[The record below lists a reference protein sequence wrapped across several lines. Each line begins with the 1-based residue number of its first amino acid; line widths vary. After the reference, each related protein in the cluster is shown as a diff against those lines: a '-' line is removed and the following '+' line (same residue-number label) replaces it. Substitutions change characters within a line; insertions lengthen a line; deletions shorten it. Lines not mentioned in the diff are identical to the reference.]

1 MQLNHQPNRFV
12 FRSSFA
18 LFLASTLLVLVATT
32 SAHAAEQKI
41 YSDTS
46 LTSCP
51 AGETVNNFHYELT
64 PAWPGSS
71 WCGAVQAWADS
82 ANVNDPVV
90 SRRPY
95 LVETCN
101 AGSIWTYSHAYPNG
115 DRFYSPAYR
124 GINLVCNVAEQPPEP
139 EAPLGQ
145 SCSAAGS
152 AAGNPILPA
161 TGEKVLTQSDY
172 TGAGPNALSL
182 VRSYRSSRV
191 VGANTGPATA
201 GMGQP
206 WSHNHSTYLA
216 LPGTAGSSGST
227 AKIMLADGT
236 VRAFTFNA
244 STGNYEPGN
253 SADAL
258 SANAAGLLYKRLDDD
273 SSWQFNAAGQLQSI
287 TQRSGWLTTYS
298 YSTASTPVAIA
309 PAAGLLISVANQFG
323 RSISFA
329 YNASSQLTS
338 ATTPDGQV
346 TSYGYDSTAAAARL
360 TAITHPG
367 AATKTYL
374 YENAAFPQL
383 LTGITDEAG
392 NRYETLAYDTQGRG
406 ISTELAGGANKYT
419 ISYPATSGAS
429 TAPTV
434 VTDPLGTARNYNY
447 STTKGKLAVTGA
459 NLPSGSGGSDAASR
473 VQDANGFVT
482 QETDF
487 LGVQTMYTWDITR
500 RLPLSTTE
508 AAGRPEAQT
517 SSTQWHPS
525 YRLPVLITEA
535 GRSTAYTYDTQ
546 GNKLSEVITDTT
558 TTAAAATNQART
570 WAWTYNPSNLVVT
583 STDPKGGITTYAY
596 NAQGQAGSM
605 TNPLGHVSTYAYDAA
620 GRLASQTE
628 PNGLASS
635 YAYDAR
641 GRLLAS
647 TTGSGA
653 SLEVT
658 TYTYHP
664 TGQLATAVLPSG
676 YSAAYTYDAA
686 QRLVAAQD
694 SRGNRIDYALDA
706 MGNRVREE
714 VKDLGGNIALLT
726 RRVVNQLNRIASLQ
740 GANNQ
745 TSQLGFDANG
755 EATSQ
760 TDPLGQTT
768 AQTLDS
774 LRRPVAT
781 RFADNTQ
788 SAQAFNALDQLTSVT
803 DPKGVATQYQRN
815 AFGDALSE
823 ASPDMGNISYQRNS
837 AGEVIGSLDANGNAT
852 SITRD
857 ALGRP
862 LVVTRTNPNSTA
874 THVSTYTYDTG
885 GTGAQIGYLVSMQD
899 PSGST
904 TYQRDSFGRVLVKTQ
919 QVNDNPAAP
928 GTYTTRYAYS
938 TGPNKGELASITY
951 PSGLKAIYNR
961 SASGQITGIST
972 QVPGLNKPVV
982 PFVSGI
988 SYTALNQP
996 KAWTWA
1002 NGASAAR
1009 TFDADGRMTS
1019 NELASYTFDAGSR
1032 ITGITQQL
1040 WASRTVT
1047 QVIGTATTV
1056 VTQLYQTP
1064 LTWQAA
1070 YDNRNRLTGF
1080 NRPGSASGFSYDA
1093 NSNRLSSIDQTI
1105 SDTNASG
1112 GFELA
1117 DTALTTNQTL
1127 SLQSGSNRL
1136 LGFAQTLTRVQG
1148 TRTLATTNSTINY
1161 ALDAHGNLLSDG
1173 LRSFEYD
1180 ASNRLAKVRIFKEG
1194 EAASINYLTNAQGQQ
1209 VFKSEPKPDQYLP
1222 SATELGT
1229 GFIAWLKTN
1238 FGWLYAQAQT
1248 DASLGSA
1255 YMYADGQLPS
1265 WAVLGEYD
1273 NGSASGT
1280 GRTEYIW
1287 LPTED
1292 GSAVPVGMFRNSKF
1306 FAIHSDHLGTSRL
1319 MTDSLNKAV
1328 WQWPYSAFGNNKPTG
1343 VLKPTTSATGAFTN
1357 QPVLL
1362 ATQNPAAVLDL
1373 RFPGQMA
1380 DVETGLFY
1388 NYFRTYRPADGRYTQ
1403 NDPIKLEGGLNRF
1416 GYANQNALSYTDPRG
1431 LVAPAIALCA
1441 LNPLLCAA
1449 TAATAAAATANACVQ
1464 TWNAVAPRIR
1474 NWMNSDAAI
1483 AAIKIPPPR
1492 QGSVVAR

>member
-1 MQLNHQPNRFV
+1 MKKFVFLMLALTTLIGRLSYAQTCYEYNYYLYTGGPVVYYRDANLACRVAAIDLGINASQSASHQP
-12 FRSSFA
+12 
-18 LFLASTLLVLVATT
+18 
-32 SAHAAEQKI
+32 SAAITGA
-41 YSDTS
+41 Y
-46 LTSCP
+46 
-51 AGETVNNFHYELT
+51 
-64 PAWPGSS
+64 PGS
-71 WCGAVQAWADS
+71 
-82 ANVNDPVV
+82 
-90 SRRPY
+90 Y
-95 LVETCN
+95 LRTL
-101 AGSIWTYSHAYPNG
+101 TRPNG
-115 DRFYSPAYR
+115 LDVVTGHCFVDYKTDF
-124 GINLVCNVAEQPPEP
+124 INLIGGNDTNNDWRTVEFIGYYRTAQCDVFPDELELPAINF
-139 EAPLGQ
+139 
-145 SCSAAGS
+145 CSAAGS
-152 AAGNPILPA
+152 AVGNPIVPA

-236 VRAFTFNA
+236 VRAFTFNTA
-244 STGNYEPGN
+244 SGNYEPSN

-258 SANAAGLLYKRLDDD
+258 SVNAAGLLYKRLDDD
-273 SSWQFNAAGQLQSI
+273 SSWQFNAAGKLQTA
-287 TQRSGWLTTYS
+287 TQRSGWITTYS

-346 TSYGYDSTAAAARL
+346 TSYGYDGTAAAARL

-392 NRYETLAYDTQGRG
+392 SRYETLAYDTQGRG

-525 YRLPVLITEA
+525 YRLAVLMTEA

-558 TTAAAATNQART
+558 AAAAATTNQART
-570 WAWTYNPSNLVVT
+570 RAWTYNPSSLVVT

-596 NAQGQAGSM
+596 NAQGQASSM

-686 QRLVAAQD
+686 QRLIAAVD
-694 SRGNRIDYALDA
+694 NRGIRIDYTLDA
-706 MGNRVREE
+706 MGNRLREE
-714 VKDLGGNIALLT
+714 VKDPGGNIALLT

-745 TSQLGFDANG
+745 NTAIDFDLNG

-788 SAQAFNALDQLTSVT
+788 SAQAFNSLDQLTSVT

-815 AFGDALSE
+815 AFGDVLSE
-823 ASPDMGNISYQRNS
+823 ASPDTGTISYQRNA
-837 AGEVIGSLDANGNAT
+837 AGEVIASLDANGNAAT
-852 SITRD
+852 ITRD

-862 LVVTRTNPNSTA
+862 LVVTRSNPNSTTSQIA
-874 THVSTYTYDTG
+874 HVSTYTYDTG
-885 GTGAQIGYLVSMQD
+885 SAGAQTGYLASLQD
-899 PSGST
+899 PSGRT
-904 TYQRDSFGRVLVKTQ
+904 TYERDSFGRILSKTQ

-928 GTYTTRYAYS
+928 GTYTTRYTYS

-951 PSGLKAIYNR
+951 PSGLKAIYSR

-972 QVPGLNKPVV
+972 QAPGFNKPTV
-982 PFVSGI
+982 PFVSAI
-988 SYTALNQP
+988 SYTALGQP
-996 KAWTWA
+996 KAWNWA
-1002 NGASAAR
+1002 NGASAVR

-1019 NELASYTFDAGSR
+1019 NELASYTFDAAMPH
-1032 ITGITQQL
+1032 QQ
-1040 WASRTVT
+1040 
-1047 QVIGTATTV
+1047 
-1056 VTQLYQTP
+1056 P
-1064 LTWQAA
+1064 
-1070 YDNRNRLTGF
+1070 
-1080 NRPGSASGFSYDA
+1080 
-1093 NSNRLSSIDQTI
+1093 
-1105 SDTNASG
+1105 
-1112 GFELA
+1112 
-1117 DTALTTNQTL
+1117 
-1127 SLQSGSNRL
+1127 
-1136 LGFAQTLTRVQG
+1136 
-1148 TRTLATTNSTINY
+1148 
-1161 ALDAHGNLLSDG
+1161 
-1173 LRSFEYD
+1173 
-1180 ASNRLAKVRIFKEG
+1180 
-1194 EAASINYLTNAQGQQ
+1194 
-1209 VFKSEPKPDQYLP
+1209 PD
-1222 SATELGT
+1222 
-1229 GFIAWLKTN
+1229 
-1238 FGWLYAQAQT
+1238 
-1248 DASLGSA
+1248 
-1255 YMYADGQLPS
+1255 
-1265 WAVLGEYD
+1265 
-1273 NGSASGT
+1273 
-1280 GRTEYIW
+1280 
-1287 LPTED
+1287 
-1292 GSAVPVGMFRNSKF
+1292 
-1306 FAIHSDHLGTSRL
+1306 
-1319 MTDSLNKAV
+1319 
-1328 WQWPYSAFGNNKPTG
+1328 
-1343 VLKPTTSATGAFTN
+1343 
-1357 QPVLL
+1357 
-1362 ATQNPAAVLDL
+1362 
-1373 RFPGQMA
+1373 
-1380 DVETGLFY
+1380 
-1388 NYFRTYRPADGRYTQ
+1388 
-1403 NDPIKLEGGLNRF
+1403 
-1416 GYANQNALSYTDPRG
+1416 
-1431 LVAPAIALCA
+1431 
-1441 LNPLLCAA
+1441 
-1449 TAATAAAATANACVQ
+1449 
-1464 TWNAVAPRIR
+1464 
-1474 NWMNSDAAI
+1474 
-1483 AAIKIPPPR
+1483 
-1492 QGSVVAR
+1492 